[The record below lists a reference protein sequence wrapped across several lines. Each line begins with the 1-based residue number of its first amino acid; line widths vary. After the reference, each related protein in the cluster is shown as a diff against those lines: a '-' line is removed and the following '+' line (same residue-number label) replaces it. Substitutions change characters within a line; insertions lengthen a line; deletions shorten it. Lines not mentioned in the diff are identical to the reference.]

1 LKTERH
7 AADRFGWG
15 VLGGLVGTALGGVLL
30 GFWWAW
36 ANGSSFDYFY
46 RDVVLGSLLYRDS
59 ILTASTLFNVVLFW
73 VANRLEW
80 ERFAQGLLAVILVTV
95 PFIVYFQANA
105 GTW

>member
-1 LKTERH
+1 LKTDSH
-7 AADRFGWG
+7 QADRFWVGLLAG
-15 VLGGLVGTALGGVLL
+15 IVGTLLGGILL

-36 ANGSSFDYFY
+36 ANGSSFSYFY
-46 RDVVLGSLLYRDS
+46 NEVVLSSLLYRDS

-73 VANRLEW
+73 GANRLGW

-95 PFIVYFQANA
+95 PFIVYFQSSA

>member
-1 LKTERH
+1 M
-7 AADRFGWG
+7 
-15 VLGGLVGTALGGVLL
+15 GLLAGIVGTILGGVLL

-36 ANGSSFDYFY
+36 ANGSSFSYFY
-46 RDVVLGSLLYRDS
+46 NEVVLSSLLYRDS

-73 VANRLEW
+73 AANRLGW

-95 PFIVYFQANA
+95 PFIVYFQSSA

>member
-1 LKTERH
+1 
-7 AADRFGWG
+7 
-15 VLGGLVGTALGGVLL
+15 VGTALGGVLL
-30 GFWWAW
+30 GFWSAW
-36 ANGSSFDYFY
+36 ANGSTFDYFC

-73 VANRLEW
+73 VANRLGW